1 MEQFASSEK
10 FFTQSVW
17 GILILGAVGS
27 IVGAFIIYLVKKIF
41 AHINSNKQKYLN
53 SFLYKYFIHFNI
65 SDKLSRKLNPS
76 QDAKYIAW
84 CISEFSDFICS
95 SLSLGLILCFTA
107 IVVLFF
113 GIDRPILLSVLI
125 SIIILLANLCL
136 KNLVST
142 IGLIDRNI
150 WTAHKEIKNS
160 QPTNYDEFEKSC
172 KEKS

>member
-1 MEQFASSEK
+1 VEQFALSEK

-41 AHINSNKQKYLN
+41 NHINSNKQKYLA
-53 SFLYKYFIHFNI
+53 SFLYKYFIHVNI
-65 SDKLSRKLNPS
+65 SEKLSCKLHPS

-84 CISEFSDFICS
+84 CISEFSYFICS
-95 SLSLGLILCFTA
+95 FLSLGLLLFFTA

-125 SIIILLANLCL
+125 SIIILLVHFYF
-136 KNLVST
+136 KSLVST
-142 IGLIDRNI
+142 IGLIDDNI
-150 WTAHKEIKNS
+150 WSAYKEIKNS
-160 QPTNYDEFEKSC
+160 QSTNYDEFEKSC